1 MQNKKH
7 TIKRGLV
14 RLLGDERYQAVSIPL
29 FAIVLS
35 LLAGAAV
42 ILCLGKDPLAAY
54 QNLLQGSGL
63 LPKASYAGYKS
74 MLTDFT
80 SFLNAW
86 TPMLFASLSV
96 AVALRAGLFNI
107 GVSGQ
112 MLTAGFITTLAVGY
126 SSLAAPAAKPL
137 VLVIGILTGALVG
150 GMIGW
155 LKHQFNINEVVSSI
169 MINYIA
175 QYVISFF
182 INTYYVNPVSRQSN
196 VVSKAARLTLM
207 DTPVGNLKMDIPL
220 GIILAVITAVF
231 IKFLLDRTTFG
242 YELKCVGTS
251 RNAARYAGINVGKN
265 VVMAMVVSGALAG
278 LAGVTY
284 YLGYFGS
291 IQPRVLSS
299 TGFDA
304 IAVSLLANS
313 NPVGIIFSSFLITV
327 ISKGSTYMNS
337 ASGLESEIASV
348 ITGVILLFSACG
360 AFIRYKVKTAKDEL
374 EEEAARPAAGNAAG
388 EKPAGPAD
396 GQAREML
403 GEPADGMAG
412 KMPGGPDGQSP
423 DKAAGRATERG
434 ER

>member
-1 MQNKKH
+1 MQKNKH
-7 TIKRGLV
+7 TIKRGFV
-14 RLLGDERYQAVSIPL
+14 RLLGGERYQAVTIPL
-29 FAIVLS
+29 FAILLS
-35 LLAGAAV
+35 LLAGAV
-42 ILCLGKDPLAAY
+42 IILFLGKNPLAAY

-63 LPKASYAGYKS
+63 LPKATYAGHKN

-80 SFLNAW
+80 SFMNAW
-86 TPMLFASLSV
+86 APMLFASLAV

-112 MLTAGFITTLAVGY
+112 MLTAGFVTSLVVGY
-126 SSLAAPAAKPL
+126 STLGTPIAKPL
-137 VLVIGILTGALVG
+137 VLVVGILTGALVG
-150 GMIGW
+150 GLIGW
-155 LKHQFNINEVVSSI
+155 LKHRFNINEVVSSI

-207 DTPVGNLKMDIPL
+207 DTPVGDLKMDIPL
-220 GIILAVITAVF
+220 GILLAVLTALL
-231 IKFLLDRTTFG
+231 IKFLLDRTTVG

-251 RNAARYAGINVGKN
+251 RNAARYAGIHVGKN
-265 VVMAMVVSGALAG
+265 VVLAMVLSGALAG

-284 YLGYFGS
+284 FLGYFGS
-291 IQPRVLSS
+291 IQPRVLPT

-313 NPVGIIFSSFLITV
+313 NPVGIIFSSLLITV

-337 ASGLESEIASV
+337 ASGLEAEIASL

-360 AFIRYKVKTAKDEL
+360 VFIQYKVKAFKAELL
-374 EEEAARPAAGNAAG
+374 EEA
-388 EKPAGPAD
+388 
-396 GQAREML
+396 
-403 GEPADGMAG
+403 
-412 KMPGGPDGQSP
+412 
-423 DKAAGRATERG
+423 ERG
-434 ER
+434 NG

>member
-1 MQNKKH
+1 MKKNSH
-7 TIKRGLV
+7 IFKRTMV
-14 RLLGDERYQAVSIPL
+14 RLLGNERYQSVSVPL
-29 FAIVLS
+29 FAIALS
-35 LLAGAAV
+35 LLAGAVV
-42 ILCLGKDPLAAY
+42 ILFLGKNPLVAY

-63 LPKASYAGYKS
+63 LPKPSYAGYKS
-74 MLTDFT
+74 MLTDFA

-112 MLTAGFITTLAVGY
+112 MLTAGFLTTLIVGY

-137 VLVIGILTGALVG
+137 VLIVGMLGGAAVG
-150 GMIGW
+150 GLIGW

-169 MINYIA
+169 MLNYIA

-196 VVSKAARLTLM
+196 AVSKAARLTLM

-220 GIILAVITAVF
+220 GIVLALLAAFMV
-231 IKFLLDRTTFG
+231 KFLLDRTVFG
-242 YELKCVGTS
+242 YEIKCVGTS
-251 RNAARYAGINVGKN
+251 RNAARYAGIHVGRT
-265 VVMAMVVSGALAG
+265 MVASMVCSGALAG

-291 IQPRVLSS
+291 IQPRVLAG

-313 NPVGIIFSSFLITV
+313 NPLGIIFSSFLVTI

-337 ASGLESEIASV
+337 SSGLESEISSV
-348 ITGVILLFSACG
+348 ITGLILLFSACG
-360 AFIRYKVKTAKDEL
+360 AFIRYKVKEFQDEQK
-374 EEEAARPAAGNAAG
+374 EE
-388 EKPAGPAD
+388 
-396 GQAREML
+396 
-403 GEPADGMAG
+403 
-412 KMPGGPDGQSP
+412 
-423 DKAAGRATERG
+423 TERRKG
-434 ER
+434 

>member
-1 MQNKKH
+1 MKENSH
-7 TIKRGLV
+7 IFKRIMV
-14 RLLGDERYQAVSIPL
+14 RLLGNERYQSVSIPL
-29 FAIVLS
+29 FAIALS
-35 LLAGAAV
+35 LLAGAVV
-42 ILCLGKDPLAAY
+42 ILFLGKNPLVAY

-63 LPKASYAGYKS
+63 LPKPSYAGFKS
-74 MLTDFT
+74 MLTDFA

-112 MLTAGFITTLAVGY
+112 MLTAGFLTTLIVGY

-137 VLVIGILTGALVG
+137 VLIVGMLGGAAVG
-150 GMIGW
+150 GLIGW

-169 MINYIA
+169 MLNYIA

-196 VVSKAARLTLM
+196 AVSKAARLTLM

-220 GIILAVITAVF
+220 GIVLALLAAFLV
-231 IKFLLDRTTFG
+231 KFLLDRTVFG
-242 YELKCVGTS
+242 YEIKCVGTS
-251 RNAARYAGINVGKN
+251 RNAARYAGIHVGRT
-265 VVMAMVVSGALAG
+265 MVASMVCSGALAG

-291 IQPRVLSS
+291 IQPRVLAG

-313 NPVGIIFSSFLITV
+313 NPLGIIFSSFLVTI

-337 ASGLESEIASV
+337 SSGLESEISSV
-348 ITGVILLFSACG
+348 ITGLILLFSACG
-360 AFIRYKVKTAKDEL
+360 AFIRYKVKEFQDEQK
-374 EEEAARPAAGNAAG
+374 EE
-388 EKPAGPAD
+388 
-396 GQAREML
+396 
-403 GEPADGMAG
+403 
-412 KMPGGPDGQSP
+412 
-423 DKAAGRATERG
+423 TERG
-434 ER
+434 KG

>member
-1 MQNKKH
+1 MKKNSH
-7 TIKRGLV
+7 IFKRTMV
-14 RLLGDERYQAVSIPL
+14 RLLGNERYQSVSVPL
-29 FAIVLS
+29 FAIALS
-35 LLAGAAV
+35 LLAGAVV
-42 ILCLGKDPLAAY
+42 ILFLGKNPLVAY

-63 LPKASYAGYKS
+63 LPKPSYAGYKS
-74 MLTDFT
+74 MLTDFA

-112 MLTAGFITTLAVGY
+112 MLTAGFLTTLIVGY
-126 SSLAAPAAKPL
+126 SSLAAPVAKPL
-137 VLVIGILTGALVG
+137 VLIVGMLGGAAVG
-150 GMIGW
+150 GLIGW

-169 MINYIA
+169 MLNYIA

-196 VVSKAARLTLM
+196 AVSKAARLTLM

-220 GIILAVITAVF
+220 GIVLALLAAFMV
-231 IKFLLDRTTFG
+231 KFLLDRTVFG
-242 YELKCVGTS
+242 YEIKCVGTS
-251 RNAARYAGINVGKN
+251 RNAARYAGIHVGRT
-265 VVMAMVVSGALAG
+265 MVASMVCSGALAG

-291 IQPRVLSS
+291 IQPRVLAG

-313 NPVGIIFSSFLITV
+313 NPLGIIFSSFLVTI

-337 ASGLESEIASV
+337 SSGLESEISSV
-348 ITGVILLFSACG
+348 ITGLILLFSACG
-360 AFIRYKVKTAKDEL
+360 AFIRYKVKEFQDEQK
-374 EEEAARPAAGNAAG
+374 EE
-388 EKPAGPAD
+388 
-396 GQAREML
+396 
-403 GEPADGMAG
+403 
-412 KMPGGPDGQSP
+412 
-423 DKAAGRATERG
+423 TERG
-434 ER
+434 KG

>member
-1 MQNKKH
+1 MKKNSH
-7 TIKRGLV
+7 IFKRTMV
-14 RLLGDERYQAVSIPL
+14 RLLGNERYQSVSVPL
-29 FAIVLS
+29 FAIALS
-35 LLAGAAV
+35 LLAGAVV
-42 ILCLGKDPLAAY
+42 ILFLGKNPLVAY
-54 QNLLQGSGL
+54 QNLLHGSGL
-63 LPKASYAGYKS
+63 LPKPSYAGYKS
-74 MLTDFT
+74 MLTDFA

-112 MLTAGFITTLAVGY
+112 MLTAGFLTTLIVGY

-137 VLVIGILTGALVG
+137 VLIVGMLGGAAVG
-150 GMIGW
+150 GLIGW

-169 MINYIA
+169 MLNYIA

-196 VVSKAARLTLM
+196 AVSKAARLTLM

-220 GIILAVITAVF
+220 GIVLALLAAFLV
-231 IKFLLDRTTFG
+231 KFLLDRTVFG
-242 YELKCVGTS
+242 YEIKCVGTS
-251 RNAARYAGINVGKN
+251 RNAARYAGIHVGRT
-265 VVMAMVVSGALAG
+265 MVASMVCSGALAG

-291 IQPRVLSS
+291 IQPRVLAG

-313 NPVGIIFSSFLITV
+313 NPLGIIFSSFLVTI

-337 ASGLESEIASV
+337 SSGLESEISSV
-348 ITGVILLFSACG
+348 ITGLILLFSACG
-360 AFIRYKVKTAKDEL
+360 AFIRYKVKEFQDEQK
-374 EEEAARPAAGNAAG
+374 EE
-388 EKPAGPAD
+388 
-396 GQAREML
+396 
-403 GEPADGMAG
+403 
-412 KMPGGPDGQSP
+412 
-423 DKAAGRATERG
+423 TERRKG
-434 ER
+434 